1 MTMTLRFDR
10 RMKSELLKD
19 VATPPPQRDAFR
31 RFREWTAPAPV
42 AGADGPDAGADGD
55 DVLPLDLVQ
64 PDAPTLRTL
73 QKLWRRRPEVY
84 YFYLR
89 RDIFPKATP
98 TQVKKFSA
106 CAQELQSAF
115 KQSTLKCT
123 AIKNFDTLTN
133 VT

>member
-1 MTMTLRFDR
+1 
-10 RMKSELLKD
+10 MKSELLKD

-31 RFREWTAPAPV
+31 RFRDWTAPPGASAAS
-42 AGADGPDAGADGD
+42 AGPAGDDVTDAGD
-55 DVLPLDLVQ
+55 DVLPLDLAQ

-106 CAQELQSAF
+106 CAQELQ
-115 KQSTLKCT
+115 CT

-133 VT
+133 VKST

>member
-1 MTMTLRFDR
+1 MTFWRALTRASLS

-31 RFREWTAPAPV
+31 RFRDWTTPRPSAGPAGPD
-42 AGADGPDAGADGD
+42 ADGPDAGQSGAGDDGG

-106 CAQELQSAF
+106 CAQELQSAA
-115 KQSTLKCT
+115 L
-123 AIKNFDTLTN
+123 
-133 VT
+133 